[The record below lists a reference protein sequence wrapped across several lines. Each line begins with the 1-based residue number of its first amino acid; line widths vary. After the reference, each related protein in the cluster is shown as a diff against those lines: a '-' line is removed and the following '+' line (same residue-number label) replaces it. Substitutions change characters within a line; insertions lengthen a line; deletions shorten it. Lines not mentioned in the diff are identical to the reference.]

1 MWSNGWTDLV
11 QRNPEKACVGVIM
24 NFYGWFVILDHSWLR
39 IRRMPAWHP
48 WGIFLEAKS
57 KRATGDYV
65 LRNIFASKPIRN
77 TIFVSTSMLSG
88 SLNQMMIN
96 TSCLYD
102 TFSRWP
108 PYTYEKWRFRSQ
120 FRPGYEIPHY
130 VMLCWWTVLIYTCIY
145 IWNINMLVK

>member
-1 MWSNGWTDLV
+1 MVDSSSWTIPDSESGGCQL
-11 QRNPEKACVGVIM
+11 G
-24 NFYGWFVILDHSWLR
+24 ILED
-39 IRRMPAWHP
+39 
-48 WGIFLEAKS
+48 IFLEAKS
-57 KRATGDYV
+57 KMATGDYV

-88 SLNQMMIN
+88 SMNQMMIN

-130 VMLCWWTVLIYTCIY
+130 MMLCW
-145 IWNINMLVK
+145 